1 MATNKEYAYFI
12 ERGNIGIVE
21 KVNGEWKSITEDD
34 KEIRIFCTALADH
47 FTEDLNGASIIPA
60 QFHQGLAYKVI
71 SDGYKDPRNLNLDLA
86 QYFEAEY
93 IKCIKMA
100 KKYAKMQHYSS
111 GQTIPQ
117 EF

>member
-1 MATNKEYAYFI
+1 MATKEYAYFT
-12 ERGNIGIVE
+12 ERGQLGIVE
-21 KVNGEWKSITEDD
+21 KVNSEWKTITESG
-34 KEIRIFCTALADH
+34 KEIRIFCSALSDH
-47 FTEDLNGASIIPA
+47 FTEDLDLASTIPA

-71 SDGYKDPRNLNLDLA
+71 SDSYKDPRNLNLDLA
-86 QYFEAEY
+86 QYFEGEY